1 MRVLRRPSNFAALL
15 LVLDIVVPGR
25 SFAQA
30 SGETCRAPDSRLAV
44 DHVVLA
50 VSDLEESAA
59 DFRSL
64 GFTIKPGRLHPN
76 GLFNAH
82 VKFADGTSL
91 EIMSLAGEP
100 TDPVAAAY
108 ADFLQSGDG
117 GAFVAIEADPN
128 SVTGAA
134 RQLGLPSQLTRAGPF
149 TWVTV
154 DDSRHSPDGQLSPVF
169 FISYHDR
176 PADADSLL
184 AHHAGVSGISSVRLD
199 ATVALAD
206 LLERLGASPCP
217 PEPEVGA
224 DSSVVVGLANAELV
238 LLTKGAKR
246 HPRNAVREV
255 TLVGEPGPRVN
266 PHLCLDERRIRGIRL
281 RRECPE

>member
-1 MRVLRRPSNFAALL
+1 MRVLRRPSTLAALM

-25 SFAQA
+25 SFTQA

-44 DHVVLA
+44 DHVVVA

-64 GFTIKPGRLHPN
+64 GLTIKPGRLHPN

-100 TDPVAAAY
+100 TGPVATAY
-108 ADFLQSGDG
+108 ADFLKSGDG
-117 GAFVAIEADPN
+117 GALAAIEADPDR
-128 SVTGAA
+128 VTGAA
-134 RQLGLPSQLTRAGPF
+134 RQLGLPSQLNRSGPY

-154 DDSRHSPDGQLSPVF
+154 DDLRHSPDGQPSPVF

-184 AHHAGVSGISSVRLD
+184 AHHAGVSGISSVHLD
-199 ATVALAD
+199 ATEALAD
-206 LLERLGASPCP
+206 LLDGLGARPC
-217 PEPEVGA
+217 
-224 DSSVVVGLANAELV
+224 
-238 LLTKGAKR
+238 T
-246 HPRNAVREV
+246 V
-255 TLVGEPGPRVN
+255 TLVTWETSGPSTWSESRAVRQSAFRVATRARLPGSTEKEWTGVCG
-266 PHLCLDERRIRGIRL
+266 H
-281 RRECPE
+281 

>member
-1 MRVLRRPSNFAALL
+1 L

-30 SGETCRAPDSRLAV
+30 SGEYCRAPDSRLAV
-44 DHVVLA
+44 DHIVIA

-154 DDSRHSPDGQLSPVF
+154 DDSRHSP
-169 FISYHDR
+169 
-176 PADADSLL
+176 

-266 PHLCLDERRIRGIRL
+266 PHLCLDERRIHGIRL